1 MSLTGPGRT
10 AAVLCTAVVLFG
22 TLAAPASADRALPVS
37 PPTSVLGATALA
49 APATT
54 DIPSPADIASAKSSE
69 SSTAAKVADIEGILA
84 DAATAQEVTF
94 ARTLEANNA
103 YSNALVELD
112 TRSDAAAVAT
122 ARAAAADKEQ
132 SKSRRAVG
140 QLAGDLYRNGGLNP
154 ELSGLV
160 AGTGDVLAKA
170 ATLQAL
176 TAGRS
181 RAFAAAETTAAAAES
196 LTAAAAD
203 ARRAAD
209 DAAKTAETL
218 KAQADQA
225 NAAQVQAVADAKAQR
240 TVLVG
245 QLASLRNTTAALE
258 SARVDGLE
266 RQRQQARLAAVTAA
280 AERAAAA
287 QAAAD
292 KAAAVNAAASDS
304 GNAAPAEQSA
314 SAPSRTPAQAA
325 PSQATPAPAAPAA
338 PAAPSP
344 AAPAAPAA
352 PAPARPA
359 PAPARPAPAQPAP
372 APAPAPQPAPVQPA
386 PVQPA
391 PSPGGSNQA
400 AISVAMGKVG
410 SPYFY
415 QYGGTGA
422 YGFDCSGLVQNAF
435 AAIGK
440 QLPRTAAEQ
449 FAQAPVHVP
458 LSQAQPGDL
467 LVWGSAPGFYHVA
480 IYLGGGKVVQALNPS
495 AGITVTDLSMMAGM
509 QLHPVAARY

>member
-1 MSLTGPGRT
+1 MGLTGSGRT
-10 AAVLCTAVVLFG
+10 TAVLCTAVVLFG
-22 TLAAPASADRALPVS
+22 TFAAPARADRALAVTPSLV
-37 PPTSVLGATALA
+37 LA
-49 APATT
+49 AAALTVPAAPE
-54 DIPSPADIASAKSSE
+54 IPSPADIAAAKSSE
-69 SSTAAKVADIEGILA
+69 SATAAKVSDIEGILA
-84 DAATAQEVTF
+84 DAAAAQEVTF

-103 YSNALVELD
+103 YSNALVELQ
-112 TRSDAAAVAT
+112 TRSEAAAVST
-122 ARAAAADKEQ
+122 ARATAADKEQ
-132 SKSRRAVG
+132 SRSRKAVG

-160 AGTGDVLAKA
+160 TGTGDVLAKA

-181 RAFAAAETTAAAAES
+181 RAFAEAETTAAAAES

-203 ARRAAD
+203 AQRAAD

-225 NAAQVQAVADAKAQR
+225 NAAQAKAVADAKAQR

-245 QLASLRNTTAALE
+245 QLATLRNTTAALE

-287 QAAAD
+287 QAVAD
-292 KAAAVNAAASDS
+292 QAAAGSAETS
-304 GNAAPAEQSA
+304 GGGTAPSVDRAA
-314 SAPSRTPAQAA
+314 SAPA
-325 PSQATPAPAAPAA
+325 ATPARRDP
-338 PAAPSP
+338 
-344 AAPAAPAA
+344 APAA
-352 PAPARPA
+352 PAPADPAPVRPA
-359 PAPARPAPAQPAP
+359 PAPAAPAPAPVRPVPAPAPAQPAPGRPAP
-372 APAPAPQPAPVQPA
+372 APAPAPVQPAPAPVQPA
-386 PVQPA
+386 PA
-391 PSPGGSNQA
+391 PSGSNQA
-400 AISVAMGKVG
+400 AISVAMAKVG

>member
-22 TLAAPASADRALPVS
+22 TLASPARADRAFALT
-37 PPTSVLGATALA
+37 PPASVPSATALTVPA
-49 APATT
+49 APEL
-54 DIPSPADIASAKSSE
+54 PSPADIAAAKSSE
-69 SSTAAKVADIEGILA
+69 SKTAAKVADIEGILA
-84 DAATAQEVTF
+84 DAAAAQEVTF

-132 SKSRRAVG
+132 SKSRKAVG

-160 AGTGDVLAKA
+160 TGTGDVLAKA

-181 RAFAAAETTAAAAES
+181 RAFTAAETTAAAAES
-196 LTAAAAD
+196 LTAAAAE

-218 KAQADQA
+218 KAAADQA
-225 NAAQVQAVADAKAQR
+225 NAAQVKAVADAKAQR

-287 QAAAD
+287 QEAAD
-292 KAAAVNAAASDS
+292 KAAAANAAGS
-304 GNAAPAEQSA
+304 GGGSAAPAERA
-314 SAPSRTPAQAA
+314 AAAPSRTPAQAA
-325 PSQATPAPAAPAA
+325 PA
-338 PAAPSP
+338 PAAPS
-344 AAPAAPAA
+344 APSPAA

-359 PAPARPAPAQPAP
+359 PAPARPAPAPAP
-372 APAPAPQPAPVQPA
+372 APVQPAPVQPA
-386 PVQPA
+386 PVQPAPVQPAPVLPA

-415 QYGGTGA
+415 QFGGTGA

>member
-1 MSLTGPGRT
+1 MGLTGSGRT
-10 AAVLCTAVVLFG
+10 TAVLCTAVVLFG
-22 TLAAPASADRALPVS
+22 TLAAPARADRALAVTPSLV
-37 PPTSVLGATALA
+37 LA
-49 APATT
+49 AAALTVPAAPET
-54 DIPSPADIASAKSSE
+54 PSPADIAAAKSSE
-69 SSTAAKVADIEGILA
+69 SATAAKVSDIEGILA
-84 DAATAQEVTF
+84 DAAAAQEVTF

-103 YSNALVELD
+103 YSNALVELK
-112 TRSDAAAVAT
+112 TRSEAAAVAT

-132 SKSRRAVG
+132 SRSRKAVG

-160 AGTGDVLAKA
+160 TGTGDVLAKA

-181 RAFAAAETTAAAAES
+181 RAFAEAETTAAAAES

-203 ARRAAD
+203 AQRAAD

-225 NAAQVQAVADAKAQR
+225 NAAQAKAVADARAQR

-245 QLASLRNTTAALE
+245 QLATLRNTTAALE

-287 QAAAD
+287 QAVAD
-292 KAAAVNAAASDS
+292 KAAAGSAEAS
-304 GNAAPAEQSA
+304 GGGTAPSVDRAA
-314 SAPSRTPAQAA
+314 SAPA
-325 PSQATPAPAAPAA
+325 ATPARRDP
-338 PAAPSP
+338 
-344 AAPAAPAA
+344 APAA
-352 PAPARPA
+352 PAPADPAPVRPA
-359 PAPARPAPAQPAP
+359 PAPAAPAPAPVRPVPAPAPAQPAPVRPAP
-372 APAPAPQPAPVQPA
+372 APAPAPVQPAPAPVQPG
-386 PVQPA
+386 
-391 PSPGGSNQA
+391 PSPSGSNQA
-400 AISVAMGKVG
+400 AISVAMAKVG

-415 QYGGTGA
+415 QYGGNGA

-495 AGITVTDLSMMAGM
+495 AGITVTELSMMAGM

>member
-22 TLAAPASADRALPVS
+22 TLAAPARGDRAFALT
-37 PPTSVLGATALA
+37 PTAAVAGVTALTVPA
-49 APATT
+49 APE
-54 DIPSPADIASAKSSE
+54 IPSAEDIAAAKSSE
-69 SSTAAKVADIEGILA
+69 SKTAAKVADIEGILA
-84 DAATAQEVTF
+84 DAAAAQEVTF

-122 ARAAAADKEQ
+122 ARAAAANKEQ
-132 SKSRRAVG
+132 SKSRKAVG
-140 QLAGDLYRNGGLNP
+140 ELAGDLYRNGGLNP

-160 AGTGDVLAKA
+160 TGTGDVLAKA

-218 KAQADQA
+218 KAAADQA
-225 NAAQVQAVADAKAQR
+225 NAAQLKAVADAKAQR

-245 QLASLRNTTAALE
+245 QLASLRHTTAALE

-266 RQRQQARLAAVTAA
+266 RQRQQARLAAITAA
-280 AERAAAA
+280 AERAAAD

-292 KAAAVNAAASDS
+292 KAAAEGSDG
-304 GNAAPAEQSA
+304 GNAAPAQQSA
-314 SAPSRTPAQAA
+314 SAPSRTPAQTPGASAA
-325 PSQATPAPAAPAA
+325 PAPAAPAV
-338 PAAPSP
+338 PSAPSP
-344 AAPAAPAA
+344 AAPPA
-352 PAPARPA
+352 PAPVRPA
-359 PAPARPAPAQPAP
+359 PAPARPAPVRPA
-372 APAPAPQPAPVQPA
+372 PAPVQPA
-386 PVQPA
+386 PAPVQPAPRPAPVEPA

-480 IYLGGGKVVQALNPS
+480 IYLGGGRVVQALNPS

-509 QLHPVAARY
+509 QLYPVAARY

>member
-22 TLAAPASADRALPVS
+22 TLATPATADRAPAVS
-37 PPTSVLGATALA
+37 PPTSVFGATALTV
-49 APATT
+49 PASPE
-54 DIPSPADIASAKSSE
+54 IPSPSDIAAAKSSE
-69 SSTAAKVADIEGILA
+69 SATAAKVADIEGILA
-84 DAATAQEVTF
+84 DAASAQEVTF

-132 SKSRRAVG
+132 SKSRKAVG
-140 QLAGDLYRNGGLNP
+140 QLARDLYRNGGLNP

-160 AGTGDVLAKA
+160 TGTGDVLAKA

-209 DAAKTAETL
+209 DAAKTAEGL

-225 NAAQVQAVADAKAQR
+225 NAAQVKALADAKAQR

-287 QAAAD
+287 QADAD
-292 KAAAVNAAASDS
+292 QAAAANAAAAGRAS
-304 GNAAPAEQSA
+304 AASAEQSA
-314 SAPSRTPAQAA
+314 SGPSRTPAQSA
-325 PSQATPAPAAPAA
+325 PSQAAPAPAAP
-338 PAAPSP
+338 S
-344 AAPAAPAA
+344 A

-359 PAPARPAPAQPAP
+359 PAPARPAPAPAHPAPVRPAPAQPAP
-372 APAPAPQPAPVQPA
+372 APAPVQPAPVQPA

-400 AISVAMGKVG
+400 AISAAMGKVG

>member
-22 TLAAPASADRALPVS
+22 TLASPARADRAFALT
-37 PPTSVLGATALA
+37 PPASVPSATALTVPA
-49 APATT
+49 APEL
-54 DIPSPADIASAKSSE
+54 PSPADIAAAKSSE
-69 SSTAAKVADIEGILA
+69 SKTAAKVADIEGILA
-84 DAATAQEVTF
+84 DAAAAQEVTF

-132 SKSRRAVG
+132 SKSRKAVG

-160 AGTGDVLAKA
+160 TGTGDVLAKA

-181 RAFAAAETTAAAAES
+181 RAFTAAETTAAAAES

-218 KAQADQA
+218 KAAADQA
-225 NAAQVQAVADAKAQR
+225 NAAQVKAVADAKAQR

-287 QAAAD
+287 QEAAD
-292 KAAAVNAAASDS
+292 KAAAANAAGS
-304 GNAAPAEQSA
+304 GGGSAAPAEPA
-314 SAPSRTPAQAA
+314 AAAPSRTPAQAA
-325 PSQATPAPAAPAA
+325 PA
-338 PAAPSP
+338 PAAPS
-344 AAPAAPAA
+344 APSPAA

-359 PAPARPAPAQPAP
+359 PAPARPAPAPA
-372 APAPAPQPAPVQPA
+372 PAPVQPA

-415 QYGGTGA
+415 QFGGTGA

>member
-22 TLAAPASADRALPVS
+22 TLAAPALADRASAVAPA
-37 PPTSVLGATALA
+37 SVVAATALA
-49 APATT
+49 VPAAPE
-54 DIPSPADIASAKSSE
+54 IPSAEDIAAAKSSE
-69 SSTAAKVADIEGILA
+69 SKTAAKVADIEGILA
-84 DAATAQEVTF
+84 DAAAAQEITF

-132 SKSRRAVG
+132 SKSRKAVG

-160 AGTGDVLAKA
+160 TGTGDVLAKA

-181 RAFAAAETTAAAAES
+181 RAFTAAETTAAAAES

-218 KAQADQA
+218 KAAADQA
-225 NAAQVQAVADAKAQR
+225 NAAQVKAVADAKAQR

-245 QLASLRNTTAALE
+245 QLASLRHTTAALE

-266 RQRQQARLAAVTAA
+266 RQRQRARLAAITAA
-280 AERAAAA
+280 AERAAAD
-287 QAAAD
+287 QAAAE
-292 KAAAVNAAASDS
+292 KAAASAAGSDGGS
-304 GNAAPAEQSA
+304 TAPAEQSA

-325 PSQATPAPAAPAA
+325 GAPAAPAPAAPAA
-338 PAAPSP
+338 PSAPSP
-344 AAPAAPAA
+344 AVP
-352 PAPARPA
+352 PA
-359 PAPARPAPAQPAP
+359 PAPVRPAPVQPAP
-372 APAPAPQPAPVQPA
+372 APAPVRPAPAPVPAPVPVQPAPAPA

-480 IYLGGGKVVQALNPS
+480 IYLGGGRVVQALNPS

-509 QLHPVAARY
+509 QLYPVAARY

>member
-1 MSLTGPGRT
+1 MGLTGSGRT
-10 AAVLCTAVVLFG
+10 TAVLCTAVVLFG
-22 TLAAPASADRALPVS
+22 TLAAPARADRALAVAPS
-37 PPTSVLGATALA
+37 LVLAATALTVPA
-49 APATT
+49 APE
-54 DIPSPADIASAKSSE
+54 IPSPADIAAAKSSE
-69 SSTAAKVADIEGILA
+69 SATAAKVADIEGILA
-84 DAATAQEVTF
+84 DAAAAQEVTF

-103 YSNALVELD
+103 YSNALVELH

-132 SKSRRAVG
+132 SRSRKAVG

-160 AGTGDVLAKA
+160 TGPGDVLAKA

-181 RAFAAAETTAAAAES
+181 RAFAEAETTAAAAES

-203 ARRAAD
+203 AQRAAD

-218 KAQADQA
+218 KVHADQA
-225 NAAQVQAVADAKAQR
+225 NAAQAKAVADAKAQR

-245 QLASLRNTTAALE
+245 QLATLRNTTAALE

-287 QAAAD
+287 QAVAD
-292 KAAAVNAAASDS
+292 QAAAGSAEAS
-304 GNAAPAEQSA
+304 GGGGTAPSVDQAA
-314 SAPSRTPAQAA
+314 SAPA
-325 PSQATPAPAAPAA
+325 ATPARRDP
-338 PAAPSP
+338 
-344 AAPAAPAA
+344 APAA
-352 PAPARPA
+352 PAPADPAPVRPA
-359 PAPARPAPAQPAP
+359 PAPAAPAPVRPAPAPAPAQPAP
-372 APAPAPQPAPVQPA
+372 VRPAPAPAPA

-391 PSPGGSNQA
+391 PSPSGSNQA
-400 AISVAMGKVG
+400 AISVAMAKVG

-449 FAQAPVHVP
+449 FARAPVHVP

-480 IYLGGGKVVQALNPS
+480 IYLGGGQVVQALNPS
-495 AGITVTDLSMMAGM
+495 AGITVTELSMMAGM

>member
-1 MSLTGPGRT
+1 MGLTGSGRT
-10 AAVLCTAVVLFG
+10 TAVLCTAVVLFG
-22 TLAAPASADRALPVS
+22 TLAAPARADRALAVAPS
-37 PPTSVLGATALA
+37 LVLAATALTVRA
-49 APATT
+49 APE
-54 DIPSPADIASAKSSE
+54 IPSPADIAAAKSSE
-69 SSTAAKVADIEGILA
+69 SATAAKVADIEGILA
-84 DAATAQEVTF
+84 DAAAAQEVTF

-103 YSNALVELD
+103 YSNALVELH
-112 TRSDAAAVAT
+112 TRADAAAVAT

-132 SKSRRAVG
+132 SRSRKAVG

-160 AGTGDVLAKA
+160 TGTGDVLAKA

-181 RAFAAAETTAAAAES
+181 RAFAEAETTAAAAES

-203 ARRAAD
+203 AQRAAD

-218 KAQADQA
+218 KVQADQA
-225 NAAQVQAVADAKAQR
+225 NAARAKAVADAKAQR

-245 QLASLRNTTAALE
+245 QLATLRNTTAALE

-287 QAAAD
+287 QAVAD
-292 KAAAVNAAASDS
+292 QAAAGSAEASGGGGTALSVDQ
-304 GNAAPAEQSA
+304 AA
-314 SAPSRTPAQAA
+314 SAPA
-325 PSQATPAPAAPAA
+325 ATPARRDP
-338 PAAPSP
+338 
-344 AAPAAPAA
+344 APAA
-352 PAPARPA
+352 PAPADPAPVRPA
-359 PAPARPAPAQPAP
+359 PAPAAPAPVRPAPAPAPAQPAP
-372 APAPAPQPAPVQPA
+372 VRPAPAPAPA

-391 PSPGGSNQA
+391 PSPSGSNQA
-400 AISVAMGKVG
+400 AISVAMAKVG

-449 FAQAPVHVP
+449 FARAPVHVP

-480 IYLGGGKVVQALNPS
+480 IYLGGGQVVQALNPS
-495 AGITVTDLSMMAGM
+495 AGITVTELSMMAGM

>member
-1 MSLTGPGRT
+1 MT
-10 AAVLCTAVVLFG
+10 V
-22 TLAAPASADRALPVS
+22 PASE
-37 PPTSVLGATALA
+37 
-49 APATT
+49 
-54 DIPSPADIASAKSSE
+54 IPSPEDIAAAKSSE
-69 SSTAAKVADIEGILA
+69 SATAAKVTDIEGILA
-84 DAATAQEVTF
+84 DAAAAQEVTF

-132 SKSRRAVG
+132 SKSRKAVG

-160 AGTGDVLAKA
+160 TGTGDVLAKA

-176 TAGRS
+176 TAGRG
-181 RAFAAAETTAAAAES
+181 RAFAAAETTAAAAQS

-218 KAQADQA
+218 KAEADRA
-225 NAAQVQAVADAKAQR
+225 NAAQVKAVADAKAQR

-266 RQRQQARLAAVTAA
+266 RQRQQARLAVVTAA

-292 KAAAVNAAASDS
+292 KAAAADAAAANASAP
-304 GNAAPAEQSA
+304 GNGGAAPAEQSA
-314 SAPSRTPAQAA
+314 SAPGRTPAQAA
-325 PSQATPAPAAPAA
+325 PSQAAPAA
-338 PAAPSP
+338 PAAPS
-344 AAPAAPAA
+344 APSPAA

-359 PAPARPAPAQPAP
+359 PVRPAPAPVRPAP
-372 APAPAPQPAPVQPA
+372 APAPAPAPVQPA
-386 PVQPA
+386 PAPAAPVRPA
-391 PSPGGSNQA
+391 PSPGGSNQS

>member
-22 TLAAPASADRALPVS
+22 TLATPATADPVLAVS
-37 PPTSVLGATALA
+37 PPTSVFGATALTV
-49 APATT
+49 PASPE
-54 DIPSPADIASAKSSE
+54 IPSPSDIAAAKSSE
-69 SSTAAKVADIEGILA
+69 SATAAKVADIEGILA
-84 DAATAQEVTF
+84 DAAAAQEVTF

-132 SKSRRAVG
+132 SKSRKAVG
-140 QLAGDLYRNGGLNP
+140 QLARDLYRNGGLNP

-160 AGTGDVLAKA
+160 TGTGDVLAKA

-209 DAAKTAETL
+209 DAAKTAEGL

-225 NAAQVQAVADAKAQR
+225 NAAQVKAVADAKAQR

-266 RQRQQARLAAVTAA
+266 RKRQQARLAAVTAA

-287 QAAAD
+287 QADAD
-292 KAAAVNAAASDS
+292 QAAAANAAAAGRAS
-304 GNAAPAEQSA
+304 AASAEQSA

-325 PSQATPAPAAPAA
+325 PSQAAP
-338 PAAPSP
+338 
-344 AAPAAPAA
+344 APAAPAA

-359 PAPARPAPAQPAP
+359 PAPARPAPAPAQPAP
-372 APAPAPQPAPVQPA
+372 APAPVTAPAARPAPAPA

-400 AISVAMGKVG
+400 AISAAMGKVG